1 MGSFQTKFT
10 YKQLL
15 TIKHALFHYM
25 HRDGI
30 CEADYESES
39 ALYSKVKEKIDQAED
54 KISR

>member
-1 MGSFQTKFT
+1 MGSFLTKFT

-15 TIKHALFHYM
+15 IIKHALFHYM

-30 CEADYESES
+30 NEADYESEE
-39 ALYSKVKEKIDQAED
+39 ALYQKVKENIEQVED